1 MLSEYTLPQY
11 TVKHAA
17 LLADYCLEVERGQR
31 VLVQSS
37 TLALP
42 LVEALYRAIL
52 ERGAEP
58 ILNLE
63 YPDQGA
69 DYIRLANLNLLERV
83 HPTRLSELESVHS
96 SLRILT
102 PHLGAAAPAERKQ
115 RFRLA
120 SHALTEIRRHKRWS
134 LTLFPTQTGAE
145 LAEMPYA
152 DYADFVARAMFLDH
166 PDPISKWLEVREF
179 QAGLVERLSQTQEV
193 RLVSSETDIKMCVNS
208 RVWRNSDG
216 LRNMPSGEV
225 FTSPLE
231 DSANGTIFFDV
242 PTMYGGQK
250 VSNIR
255 LELVNGTITRAS
267 AEEGN
272 DVLQSALETDPGA
285 RFLGEIGIGSNYGIQ
300 RCTREILFDEKMGGT
315 VHLAVGSSYRE
326 CGGLNESAIH
336 WDMICDLRGGGEIWL
351 DGELFQRNG
360 VFV

>member
-1 MLSEYTLPQY
+1 MLPEYI
-11 TVKHAA
+11 VKHAA

-31 VLVQSS
+31 VQIQAS

-42 LVEALYRAIL
+42 LVQELYRATL

-58 ILNLE
+58 VLNLE
-63 YPDQGA
+63 YPDQSA
-69 DYIRLANLNLLERV
+69 DYVRLADLELLERI
-83 HPTRLSELESVHS
+83 HPTRLAELESVHS

-102 PHLGAAAPAERKQ
+102 PHLGTAAPADRVQRLRKASSA
-115 RFRLA
+115 LA
-120 SHALTEIRRHKRWS
+120 EIRRHKRWS

-145 LAEMPYA
+145 LAGMPYGE
-152 DYADFVARAMFLDH
+152 YADFVARAMFLDH
-166 PDPISKWLEVREF
+166 PDPIMKWLEVREF
-179 QAGLVERLSQTQEV
+179 QAGLVERLSSAREV
-193 RLVSSETDIKMCVNS
+193 RLVSSETDVKMRVES

-231 DSANGTIFFDV
+231 DSARGTIFFDV

-255 LELVNGTITRAS
+255 LELESGKITRAS

-272 DVLQSALETDPGA
+272 DVLMAALETDPGA

-300 RCTREILFDEKMGGT
+300 RSTREILFDEKIGGT

-336 WDMICDLRGGGEIWL
+336 WDMICDLRKGGEIWL
-351 DGELFQRNG
+351 DGELFQRDG
-360 VFV
+360 IFI

>member
-1 MLSEYTLPQY
+1 MLSEYTLPEY

-17 LLADYCLEVERGQR
+17 LLVDYCLEVERGQR
-31 VLVQSS
+31 ALVQSS

-63 YPDQGA
+63 YPDQSA
-69 DYIRLANLNLLERV
+69 DYVRLADPDLLERV
-83 HPTRLSELESVHS
+83 HPTRLQELERVHS

-102 PHLGAAAPAERKQ
+102 PHLGTAAPAERVQ

-120 SHALTEIRRHKRWS
+120 SSALAEIRRHKRWS

-152 DYADFVARAMFLDH
+152 DYADFVARAMFLDCS
-166 PDPISKWLEVREF
+166 DPIAKWLEVREF
-179 QAGLVERLSQTQEV
+179 QAGLVERLSRAREV
-193 RLVSSETDIKMCVNS
+193 RLVSLETDVKMQTDS

-255 LELVNGTITRAS
+255 LELVNGKITRAS

-272 DVLQSALETDPGA
+272 DVLQAALETDPGA
-285 RFLGEIGIGSNYGIQ
+285 RFLGEIGIGSNYEIQ
-300 RCTREILFDEKMGGT
+300 RPTREILFDEKIGGT

-336 WDMICDLRGGGEIWL
+336 WDMICDLRKGGEIWL
-351 DGELFQRNG
+351 DGEIFQRNG